1 MEPRANAATAWSPV
15 KEHDNLFALGNSA
28 SELHLVSLDFNAV
41 NAAPPAVGRV
51 TATAPFRTLAWSRA
65 AKHVQAHPWGLVAG
79 GLEDGTVSI
88 WDPAHLSTA
97 SDQVVGPVSTVAK
110 HKGAVTSLQFNPN
123 RDSSH
128 LLASGGADGDV
139 WIMSLNNVAAP
150 GVFSPGVAASAG
162 PASEITC
169 VSWNTTAPYILAA
182 GDSSGHVTVWDLKQK
197 KPCFNV
203 AVYGPISS
211 LAWSPHEG
219 FLLLTASRSS
229 PVVHIWDLRASN
241 SVPLVEL
248 HGHNGGG
255 ILSAAW
261 CPHGSGLL
269 ITSGTDGRTLVWNL
283 QTRQIL
289 YQVPTPTEHVA
300 VCHLAFSPQI
310 AGLVAY
316 TISQDDAVHVVHA
329 TAGGASS
336 VLKWTPSL
344 PSQAQA
350 HEASDST
357 DVAEPPTTIA
367 SHAPIST
374 PGTVSAQPELDAA
387 SLATLRPTPLQRSH
401 VAATSPIDLV
411 DHAPVHT
418 PSTATSHEVPPANVR
433 DGPTGAPSEPS
444 SRCPPATVDE
454 LTQAAIQ
461 LDTMTAEAFCDWKL
475 ESSRCQIDQQARQT
489 WSFLKVLFEHDAR
502 KQLLVHLGFDGAVE
516 PPSPSTQAR
525 DEREDL
531 IETSPLPAFTAA
543 SEASIKRSLLVGNFE
558 AAVDVCLAN
567 NQLADALL
575 LATCGGP
582 ELWHRTQEAFFA
594 KQTRPF
600 MKSVAAIIKN
610 ELDTLVLESDPV
622 AWKETLAILSTYSKS
637 DEFPALC
644 DQLAWRLVDAG
655 DSFAASLCFI
665 CAMNMTKTIEIWTA
679 TLPTPFADSHDPMAL
694 VNVVEQIHVLAQGT
708 GQPPDF
714 HTPVYDDYAALLH
727 SWGQAGIARKFSKHV
742 TTTTRS
748 SKSTGSFRFSP
759 PKPMKL
765 TPIDTSH
772 SYDGAPHDAAAHNE
786 SPLSQPAPSPPLHP
800 PQVKPDVYHPTVPL
814 ARLDTSQSVEGYAD
828 PVHPGGPATSFPS
841 DGGHAGATFVLRP
854 QGSTSPA
861 PPSQAFDVGNSLY
874 DVHASS
880 DLSAGSPG
888 PTPPAPEA
896 APVSLFHAAPPTPPA
911 VSVTLCPP
919 VDMPPFVRTPAMANI
934 SDDDV
939 VIVETLVELLT
950 LLAYQKLSSAETK
963 QLAEASKA
971 KDALVAKLNS
981 ADLSD
986 TVLRSVHDMMA
997 ALKRRDFKAAQQVH
1011 VALTSSQWALQ
1022 KEWLRGL
1029 KGFFQLCIKRL
1040 K

>member
-1 MEPRANAATAWSPV
+1 
-15 KEHDNLFALGNSA
+15 
-28 SELHLVSLDFNAV
+28 
-41 NAAPPAVGRV
+41 
-51 TATAPFRTLAWSRA
+51 
-65 AKHVQAHPWGLVAG
+65 
-79 GLEDGTVSI
+79 
-88 WDPAHLSTA
+88 
-97 SDQVVGPVSTVAK
+97 
-110 HKGAVTSLQFNPN
+110 
-123 RDSSH
+123 
-128 LLASGGADGDV
+128 
-139 WIMSLNNVAAP
+139 
-150 GVFSPGVAASAG
+150 
-162 PASEITC
+162 
-169 VSWNTTAPYILAA
+169 
-182 GDSSGHVTVWDLKQK
+182 
-197 KPCFNV
+197 
-203 AVYGPISS
+203 
-211 LAWSPHEG
+211 
-219 FLLLTASRSS
+219 
-229 PVVHIWDLRASN
+229 
-241 SVPLVEL
+241 
-248 HGHNGGG
+248 
-255 ILSAAW
+255 
-261 CPHGSGLL
+261 
-269 ITSGTDGRTLVWNL
+269 
-283 QTRQIL
+283 
-289 YQVPTPTEHVA
+289 
-300 VCHLAFSPQI
+300 
-310 AGLVAY
+310 
-316 TISQDDAVHVVHA
+316 
-329 TAGGASS
+329 
-336 VLKWTPSL
+336 
-344 PSQAQA
+344 
-350 HEASDST
+350 
-357 DVAEPPTTIA
+357 
-367 SHAPIST
+367 
-374 PGTVSAQPELDAA
+374 
-387 SLATLRPTPLQRSH
+387 
-401 VAATSPIDLV
+401 
-411 DHAPVHT
+411 
-418 PSTATSHEVPPANVR
+418 
-433 DGPTGAPSEPS
+433 
-444 SRCPPATVDE
+444 
-454 LTQAAIQ
+454 
-461 LDTMTAEAFCDWKL
+461 MTAEAFCDWKL

-679 TLPTPFADSHDPMAL
+679 TLLTPFADSHDPMAL

-714 HTPVYDDYAALLH
+714 HTPVYDDYAALVCSFVVESSHHANLAALVGPSRH
-727 SWGQAGIARKFSKHV
+727 CAQVFQARHNHHAQ
-742 TTTTRS
+742 
-748 SKSTGSFRFSP
+748 
-759 PKPMKL
+759 L
-765 TPIDTSH
+765 QIDRVL
-772 SYDGAPHDAAAHNE
+772 P
-786 SPLSQPAPSPPLHP
+786 PAPSPPLHP
-800 PQVKPDVYHPTVPL
+800 PQFKPDVYHPTVSL
-814 ARLDTSQSVEGYAD
+814 ARLDSTQVVEGYAD
-828 PVHPGGPATSFPS
+828 PVHTGGPATSFPS

-861 PPSQAFDVGNSLY
+861 PPSHAFDVGNSLY

-896 APVSLFHAAPPTPPA
+896 APVSLFHAAPPTPPT

-934 SDDDV
+934 SDDDL

-1011 VALTSSQWALQ
+1011 VALTSSHWALQ